1 MKKKFK
7 KEIQS
12 LDAVF
17 RFNHKF
23 IASCKLKK
31 LMTFKMNLLIEEIFT
46 NLVKYNKKSS
56 NDVLINLCLK
66 KENIWVSITD
76 FDVNSFNVT
85 KTKQP
90 DISKSLQERKVG
102 GLGLHLVKNIADK
115 VEYKYINGNSVITL
129 MIKPEK

>member
-1 MKKKFK
+1 MEKKFK
-7 KEIQS
+7 KEINS
-12 LDAVF
+12 LDTVF
-17 RFNHKF
+17 QFIQKF
-23 IASCKLKK
+23 ISSCKINQTI
-31 LMTFKMNLLIEEIFT
+31 TFKLNLIIEEIFT

-56 NDVLINLCLK
+56 NKILIDFCLK
-66 KENIWVSITD
+66 KNNIRVTITD

-90 DISKSLQERKVG
+90 DISKSLQERKIG
-102 GLGLHLVKNIADK
+102 GLGLHLVKKIADK